1 VQTPLSIPGFADPL
15 SSWTHLAGAV
25 VFLVL
30 GLRLVRR
37 HRAHG
42 GRVAALLVLCVSSV
56 LLLSLSGVYHL
67 LERGGAARPVLR
79 QLDHAAIFVL
89 IAGTLTA
96 VHALLFAG
104 RMRWLII
111 VLAWCV
117 CAAGVTLK
125 LLYFAQ
131 TPEWL
136 GLTAYFGMGLLG
148 LVSTLSLWWLHGLG
162 FVALLLGGGLT
173 YTAGALFDFLKLP
186 VIVPGILGPHELLHV
201 AVLVALGLHWRFVTR
216 VIARDDALRDAAAL
230 ADAVTP
236 AGESSLR
243 A

>member
-1 VQTPLSIPGFADPL
+1 MQTPVPIPGFADPL
-15 SSWTHLAGAV
+15 SSWTHLVGAA

-30 GLRLVRR
+30 GVRLMRR

-42 GRVAALLVLCVSSV
+42 GHVAALLVLCVSSV

-89 IAGTLTA
+89 IAGSLTT
-96 VHALLFAG
+96 VHGLLFAG

-111 VLAWCV
+111 TLAWCV

-125 LLYFAQ
+125 LVFFAQ

-136 GLTAYFGMGLLG
+136 GLTAYFGMGLIG
-148 LVSTLSLWWLHGLG
+148 LVSTLSLWWLHGLA
-162 FVALLLGGGLT
+162 FVGLWLGGGLT
-173 YTAGALFDFLKLP
+173 YTAGALVDFLRLP
-186 VIVPGILGPHELLHV
+186 VIVPGVLGPHELLHV

-216 VIARDDALRDAAAL
+216 VIERENA
-230 ADAVTP
+230 T
-236 AGESSLR
+236 LR